1 MVAIDSNNKKYI
13 ITFKRKDQ
21 RPNKIDDKV
30 EIFRHA
36 IGLEDTKDIC
46 DVCLLTGSHKHDQLY
61 KSDTTVTDINL
72 YETPFIFARL
82 SSEQVAKLRRDPN
95 VSLVEEDIVYH
106 ISEEVVGWQ
115 VPKVL
120 ADQTWAA
127 PLSARGAGVNVAIMD
142 TGVDP
147 HLDINANL
155 KVNQN
160 FTTASGFAAQDPNHH
175 GTHVAGICGAVQ
187 GNNDGIQGIAP
198 SCNIWNLRAG
208 DAQGMFQA
216 TDSIEAITYANQNNA
231 HVLNMSIA
239 GGAFAQAFQDALNA
253 IYNKGCVIMAAN
265 GNTGRQETIM
275 YPAGYTASIG
285 ISNLANTNALSI
297 TSTWGVF
304 TDFTCPGRDIVSLA
318 ENNLYRTLDGTSM
331 ACPCAS
337 GIAALMLSAY
347 NDNGC
352 PPYTP
357 GAAKNVVIESVL
369 KDTATK
375 TGLSGAGAVGTRDIR
390 YGWGLPQARAAVAS
404 MKGVL
409 PSALA

>member
-1 MVAIDSNNKKYI
+1 MVSIDPNDKKYI
-13 ITFKRKDQ
+13 ITFKPKNL
-21 RPNKIDDKV
+21 RPNKRDDKL
-30 EIFRHA
+30 EIFRH
-36 IGLEDTKDIC
+36 IVGLEDTRDIA
-46 DVCLLTGSHKHDQLY
+46 DITRLTGTHKHDQLH
-61 KSDTTVTDINL
+61 KTRRTVTDINL

-82 SSEQVAKLRRDPN
+82 SSQQVAKLRRDPN
-95 VSLVEEDIVYH
+95 VSLVEEDVTYH
-106 ISEEVVGWQ
+106 IAEEVVGWQ
-115 VPKVL
+115 IPKVQ

-127 PLSARGAGVNVAIMD
+127 PLSVRGSGVNVAILD

-160 FTTASGFAAQDPNHH
+160 FTTRPGFAAEDPNHH

-187 GNNDGIQGIAP
+187 GNNDGIQGVAP

-208 DAQGMFQA
+208 DHQGLFYA
-216 TDSIEAITYANQNNA
+216 TDSIEGVTYANQNNA
-231 HVLNMSIA
+231 HVLNMSIS
-239 GGAFAQAFQDALNA
+239 GSPFEQAFQDALTA
-253 IYNKGCVIMAAN
+253 LFNKGCVIMAAN
-265 GNTGRQETIM
+265 GNTSQQETIT
-275 YPAGYTASIG
+275 YPAGYAGAIG
-285 ISNLANTNALSI
+285 ISNLASNNALSP
-297 TSTWGVF
+297 TSTFGTM
-304 TDFTCPGRDIVSLA
+304 TDFTCPGRDITSLA
-318 ENNLYRTLDGTSM
+318 ENNQYRTLDGTSM

-357 GAAKNVVIESVL
+357 GVAKNVTIEAVM

-375 TGLSGAGAVGTRDIR
+375 SDLSGAGPVGSRDIR
-390 YGWGLPQARAAVAS
+390 YGWGLPQVKVAVAS
-404 MKGVL
+404 LKGVL